1 VPCWY
6 WGDLDRHGFT
16 LLSRA
21 RTMVPRLAS
30 LLMAPDDTET
40 YRPLAVEENLDRYD
54 QPDPTLTP
62 AEASALA
69 ALQLT
74 EGKYLRTEQERIPIS
89 DAEHAL
95 EHARNLLQLNAIDV
109 PR

>member
-1 VPCWY
+1 
-6 WGDLDRHGFT
+6 
-16 LLSRA
+16 
-21 RTMVPRLAS
+21 
-30 LLMAPDDTET
+30 MAPDDTET

-54 QPDPTLTP
+54 QPDPTLAL